1 MGFFSKVVKAVTSPI
16 TGTVKSLGAFAKG
29 DIAGGLAYGIEGAA
43 GTDPFIASKL
53 SKKLTGSLAGGA
65 EVSTGDPA
73 TDFARQQ
80 YQDWLNT
87 FGPVQDNLSAFYS
100 NLTPDYYASRGI
112 EAFNQ
117 ERDTELNDLN
127 SLISQTN
134 VGADAAKELRKNE
147 NILAAQSKSQIR
159 RYAGEAVA
167 NQQQQFL
174 SIGMG
179 SGAASNYQ
187 NALSNN
193 SAFNQQQS
201 AAASAANGQA
211 AGSLIQVAGSL
222 AQTGLNS
229 YFGGS

>member
-1 MGFFSKVVKAVTSPI
+1 MGFFSSVVKVVKSPL
-16 TGTVKSLGAFAKG
+16 TGTVKSLGAFARG
-29 DIAGGLAYGIEGAA
+29 DIAGGLSYGIEGIA

-65 EVSTGDPA
+65 GASTGDPA
-73 TDFARQQ
+73 TDFARTQ

-112 EAFNQ
+112 EAFNK

-127 SLISQTN
+127 TLISQTN

-147 NILAAQSKSQIR
+147 SILAAQSKSQIR

-174 SIGMG
+174 SIGLG
-179 SGAASNYQ
+179 NNAAGNYQ
-187 NALSNN
+187 SELSNN
-193 SAFNQQQS
+193 SAYNQQQS
-201 AAASAANGQA
+201 AAASAANSQT
-211 AGSLIQVAGSL
+211 AGSLVQVSGSL